1 VLAALLGAI
10 LWNFAT
16 WWFGIPASSSHALVG
31 GLIGATLVAA
41 GGAVFWREIIIA
53 VVLPLLAAP
62 LVGFTLG
69 LAAMVA
75 VMWAFRARHPARLN
89 RGFRRAQVVSA
100 FAMAMGHGIQDAA
113 KTVGVIGLALVVG
126 GHLTAT
132 ATIPIWVY
140 VATAVALAAG
150 TYTGAWRIIRTL
162 GRRVIHLEPPHG
174 FAAETSASVVL
185 FAAAG
190 LGLPVSTTQTIT
202 SAIVG
207 VGSTRRLSA
216 VRWGVAGN
224 IVAAWLLTL
233 PAAAAVAM
241 ACYLMIRPIF

>member
-1 VLAALLGAI
+1 
-10 LWNFAT
+10 
-16 WWFGIPASSSHALVG
+16 
-31 GLIGATLVAA
+31 
-41 GGAVFWREIIIA
+41 
-53 VVLPLLAAP
+53 VVVPLLAAP

-69 LAAMVA
+69 VMAMVA
-75 VMWAFRARHPARLN
+75 VLWIFRTRQPARLN

-126 GHLTAT
+126 GHLGAT
-132 ATIPIWVY
+132 AEIPIWVY
-140 VATAVALAAG
+140 VATATALAIG
-150 TYTGAWRIIRTL
+150 TYAGAWRIIATL

-174 FAAETSASVVL
+174 FAAETSASAVL
-185 FAAAG
+185 FGSAG

-224 IVAAWLLTL
+224 IIAAWLLTL
-233 PAAAAVAM
+233 PASAAVAM
-241 ACYLMIRPIF
+241 ACYLVIRPLF